1 MKEKLGKYLQNSP
14 NYSHLKKTMCKKTEH
29 FRKVKKSMK
38 NPDFRFKI
46 TIKSPKMLQL
56 SQESPKL
63 CIVVLILSI

>member
-14 NYSHLKKTMCKKTEH
+14 NYSHLKKTYVKKTEN
-29 FRKVKKSMK
+29 FRKVKKSKK

-46 TIKSPKMLQL
+46 AIKSPKMLQL